1 MSGNRAPCI
10 SGDLV
15 QFTHMSG
22 PKGRYATNYKKSF
35 TFFSCVK
42 AVALASEKQKHKN
55 VYICFLI
62 QILNSEMV
70 LAQNACPLEQIVE
83 TEFIHFIGMDQQFW
97 L

>member
-1 MSGNRAPCI
+1 LSGNRAPCI

-15 QFTHMSG
+15 QFTNMSG

-55 VYICFLI
+55 LYICFLI
-62 QILNSEMV
+62 QILNFEMG
-70 LAQNACPLEQIVE
+70 LTQNVCALEQFVE
-83 TEFIHFIGMDQQFW
+83 TE